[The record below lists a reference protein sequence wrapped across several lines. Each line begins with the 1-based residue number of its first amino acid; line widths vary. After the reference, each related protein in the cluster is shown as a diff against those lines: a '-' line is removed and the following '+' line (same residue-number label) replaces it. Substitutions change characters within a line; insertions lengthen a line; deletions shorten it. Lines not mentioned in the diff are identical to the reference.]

1 MFSSQ
6 VFQDGQMHFQFLT
19 NYKRDH
25 VHLEDFQPHRRIF
38 GVIGIMDCQEWKDKD
53 LSEGYRAFVKT
64 LDKYPTAIATR
75 CFAFDPTETQA
86 DDTKGLIMIPNVGN
100 MSFYMSTMICDFAS
114 EILNQF
120 STIAARIERLQILE
134 SPILAHS
141 RGENKIV
148 PQPSTS
154 SPNPAAEFNRHNR
167 ASQPPPI
174 PTQSTS
180 SSFLKRASTTAT
192 SRSPNFSPATPPPV
206 PTMTRSTSAQGVSTP
221 DLGKTKRRTP
231 GRIKK
236 LLADFY
242 LLAGR
247 LPDAVSHY
255 NQAIEMTKSQSD
267 HLWYASAIEGLTC
280 ATILLE
286 YLRADVGHLVSRQQ
300 VSPVAAS
307 PEVPPAQK
315 TDTPGAPAT
324 PQSTI
329 TEVVEQ
335 YTLVIQHYIKVN
347 TTSGIPLPG
356 LVYAEACAKASRFLL
371 TVQMNGGWS
380 DHVLSLLV
388 QGKIQDTSNDK
399 YQPRMP
405 TGNPLTCVKSG
416 IRSYEIAEW
425 VIEGGDDF
433 SRLVGGAHSRYLLID
448 QPHDLFVDSSINDW
462 ISSQIGLDDPRDS
475 RKRTRPCKKAG
486 WKKRR
491 WYPRSDEADIRV
503 SSERNVHDGGAL
515 EAGQG
520 GTSKRESGVRGAVAK
535 ELVRFGWPALQIDI
549 LRQCIAIAEALP
561 DYASMLYY
569 TTVLLKNM
577 YQHISKEEQMRLASS
592 IQRIVAMGKRTGQVE
607 SNVNYWG
614 VNIVLSIEAVHPIP
628 RKAVYPHPMTTNAI
642 TVATKDASD
651 PFIYNPFA
659 QKKNEQY
666 QVTLVKDEM
675 CEFRVTLLNP
685 FGFDLEVQH
694 AALSTTGIAF
704 NATSASAT
712 IPANGA
718 LALRLS
724 GTPEESGML
733 SIRGCFVKI
742 IGFVEQEFLVNY
754 EEKQKKDKKD
764 QKEENRRSNFV
775 KFKHSGLNAIQSSR
789 EREKSDELKP
799 IKFYELNVI
808 DDQPLLKIKS
818 TSLLHGAVMLYEGEM
833 THISINLENIGN
845 IPVDFITLSFTD
857 STTTNPLLVNPELPQ
872 EEQYE
877 IELFTKGTH
886 VFSWEGSTNEASQII
901 GKKVWLP
908 PGGQSEVLVNVYGK
922 RGCTGGTIQ
931 VEYGYLDRAVTDER
945 KDQAAAMFYTRQL
958 YLPVLVTVYQN
969 LEPSNWDILYLRH
982 NEHVLDDAVENAL
995 QNLQILDT
1003 NQQGVTDN
1011 HIEDLLLI
1019 TRQVHNDIQKQNDYC
1034 LVTLDVRNTWT
1045 VAFNVEFDIDNDNEN
1060 EKLKSI
1066 LTIQPGCTRRAM
1078 LPVKRCF
1085 LPATDCIQPI
1095 PSFEPNKQFVVSQAP
1110 KMPPQQERARLQM
1123 FWYREHL
1130 LKRIK
1135 ATWRCNNTARHGIL
1149 SLRPSLR
1156 LTPLQLSILK
1166 KEDIEFTVDV
1176 QGAGVTK
1183 TGHRRFRY
1191 EGDDFVTMKISIF
1204 NRHVHPVK
1212 LILRIQPVQSY
1223 NDGAKEYDLSGKL
1236 LMQGLQQVILP
1247 EIPGND
1253 QVDYQLSLGFLS
1265 RGQFEFIYHTEDVH
1279 TREVYYDHE
1288 WTIVD
1293 VLSSSDS

>member
-1 MFSSQ
+1 MRS
-6 VFQDGQMHFQFLT
+6 
-19 NYKRDH
+19 
-25 VHLEDFQPHRRIF
+25 
-38 GVIGIMDCQEWKDKD
+38 IMDCQEWKDKD

-64 LDKYPTAIATR
+64 LDKYPTAVATR

-120 STIAARIERLQILE
+120 SAIAGRIERLQMLE
-134 SPILAHS
+134 SPIMLHQRS
-141 RGENKIV
+141 EYKIV
-148 PQPSTS
+148 PQPSSS
-154 SPNPAAEFNRHNR
+154 SPGPTELPRHNR
-167 ASQPPPI
+167 ASHPPPI
-174 PTQSTS
+174 PQQSTS
-180 SSFLKRASTTAT
+180 SSFLKRASTTT
-192 SRSPNFSPATPPPV
+192 VNSRSPKFSPATPPPV
-206 PTMTRSTSAQGVSTP
+206 PSMTRSTSAQGIASQ
-221 DLGKTKRRTP
+221 DIGKTKRRTP

-247 LPDAVSHY
+247 LPDAVTHY
-255 NQAIEMTKSQSD
+255 NQAIEMTRSQSD
-267 HLWYASAIEGLTC
+267 HLWYASAMEGLVC

-300 VSPVAAS
+300 ISPTSISSDTPPQNPDAS
-307 PEVPPAQK
+307 GTPPA
-315 TDTPGAPAT
+315 

-329 TEVVEQ
+329 AEVVDQ
-335 YTLVIQHYIKVN
+335 YTSIVQHYVKVN
-347 TTSGIPLPG
+347 TTSAIPLPG
-356 LVYAEACAKASRFLL
+356 LVYVEACAKLSRFLL
-371 TVQMNGGWS
+371 TVHMNGGWN

-388 QGKIQDTSNDK
+388 QGKVQDASNEK
-399 YQPRMP
+399 HQQRMP
-405 TGNPLTCVKSG
+405 TGTPLTCLKSG
-416 IRSYEIAEW
+416 IKKYDIAEW
-425 VIEGGDDF
+425 VMKIWAIELDDLILMDQINLLTYMATVL
-433 SRLVGGAHSRYLLID
+433 STIGYHRKSAWMMYECVNRMLPLLIQSRATLASARD
-448 QPHDLFVDSSINDW
+448 QSKKPVGKSDDGILEVMRRICEVFG
-462 ISSQIGLDDPRDS
+462 IG
-475 RKRTRPCKKAG
+475 
-486 WKKRR
+486 
-491 WYPRSDEADIRV
+491 
-503 SSERNVHDGGAL
+503 ERNVHDGGAL
-515 EAGQG
+515 EASHG
-520 GTSKRESGVRGAVAK
+520 GSEKTKETGVRGAVAK

-614 VNIVLSIEAVHPIP
+614 VNIVQSIEAVHPIP
-628 RKAVYPHPMTTNAI
+628 RKAVYPHPMISNAI
-642 TVATKDASD
+642 TVTTKDNSD

-666 QVTLVKDEM
+666 QVTLVRDEL
-675 CEFRVTLLNP
+675 CEFKVTLLNP

-694 AALSTTGIAF
+694 AALSTSGVAF
-704 NATSASAT
+704 NAISASAT
-712 IPANGA
+712 IPANGS

-724 GTPEESGML
+724 GVPEETGL
-733 SIRGCFVKI
+733 LTIRGCFVKI
-742 IGFVEQEFLVNY
+742 VGFVEQEFLANY
-754 EEKQKKDKKD
+754 EEKLRKDKKGPKD
-764 QKEENRRSNFV
+764 ESKRSTFV
-775 KFKHSGLNAIQSSR
+775 KFKHSGLKGIQSIR
-789 EREKSDELKP
+789 GREKSDELKP
-799 IKFYELNVI
+799 IKYYELNVI

-833 THISINLENIGN
+833 THISITLENIGN

-908 PGGQSEVLVNVYGK
+908 PGGQSEVLVGVYGK

-931 VEYGYLDRAVTDER
+931 VEYGYLDRAVAEES
-945 KDQAAAMFYTRQL
+945 KEQATMFYTRQL

-969 LEPSNWDILYLRH
+969 LEPSNWDVLYLRH
-982 NEHVLDDAVENAL
+982 NEHVSEDRIEHAL
-995 QNLQILDT
+995 QNIQILDT
-1003 NQQGVTDN
+1003 NQQCVAEN
-1011 HIEDLLLI
+1011 HVEDLLLV
-1019 TRQVHNDIQKQNDYC
+1019 TRQVHNDIQNQNDYC
-1034 LVTLDVRNTWT
+1034 LVTLDVRNAWT
-1045 VAFNVEFDIDNDNEN
+1045 VAFNIEFNIDNDD
-1060 EKLKSI
+1060 EKETLKSV
-1066 LTIQPGCTRRAM
+1066 LTIQPGCTRRVM

-1085 LPATDCIQPI
+1085 LPSAECLQPI

-1130 LKRIK
+1130 LKHVK
-1135 ATWRCNNTARHGIL
+1135 ATWRCNNTGRHGIL
-1149 SLRPSLR
+1149 SLRSSLR

-1166 KEDIEFTVDV
+1166 KEDIEFGVDV
-1176 QGAGVTK
+1176 LGNGVTK

-1191 EGDDFVTMKISIF
+1191 EGNDFVNMKISIR

-1236 LMQGLQQVILP
+1236 LMQGLQQVVLP
-1247 EIPGND
+1247 EIRGND
-1253 QVDYQLSLGFLS
+1253 QVDYELSLGFLS
-1265 RGQFEFIYHTEDVH
+1265 RGQFEFIYHAEDVH

-1288 WTIVD
+1288 WAIVD
-1293 VLSSSDS
+1293 VLKATDG